1 MNKTFMMWNWNEQ
14 VEKVINELKKK
25 TELNSSIKFARDKIK
40 KAAKRGVAT
49 EVRNAEN
56 VNRNLKTYSV
66 KFGWEHE
73 KK

>member
-1 MNKTFMMWNWNEQ
+1 MKLKWAGRKSYKWT
-14 VEKVINELKKK
+14 KKK